1 MPSNLNEQL
10 FIKQLLDI
18 EAVEFD
24 DFEVMARLTYH
35 KLLMSNNLQKWI
47 QDSDLTTEE
56 EKDFHQHSKLKWE
69 NIFNLVHRKIKK
81 LLKESTLSVSEIE
94 GVIIENAFACLCE
107 VKKF

>member
-69 NIFNLVHRKIKK
+69 
-81 LLKESTLSVSEIE
+81 
-94 GVIIENAFACLCE
+94 
-107 VKKF
+107 